1 MNLSNIIKNHK
12 LWLYHHVNASM
23 PQRLIASEDGPL
35 GRQLGIGDSHL
46 EISINK
52 NATGGHY
59 KIHNVCFHIHKF
71 LSSLVFNMKRLKF
84 LTTIYFLYFLYFS
97 CIGGSPLGA
106 PQVPPRL
113 HRYILRW
120 QNHVKAKIAQIVA
133 KILRVAAV
141 IACVTAKFGIWGGK
155 NMLVCK

>member
-1 MNLSNIIKNHK
+1 
-12 LWLYHHVNASM
+12 M
-23 PQRLIASEDGPL
+23 PQRFIASEDGPL

-84 LTTIYFLYFLYFS
+84 LTTIYFLYFSGVLAHPTIDDNETTNEADREEEEKETCDEIFATNGMNFTSFYE
-97 CIGGSPLGA
+97 GA
-106 PQVPPRL
+106 AHGIHSLRL
-113 HRYILRW
+113 NIMRCMMIIHG
-120 QNHVKAKIAQIVA
+120 
-133 KILRVAAV
+133 
-141 IACVTAKFGIWGGK
+141 F
-155 NMLVCK
+155 M